1 MKALNIQ
8 IEDHQHEWLRQK
20 AFAERI
26 SMAQV
31 VREAINKSMKEE
43 GTVKSW
49 ENAVG
54 KSLREVL
61 EGTYEKK
68 AEDIYVDN
76 ADLEWYQGNL
86 DETVIQAR
94 RSLEGS
100 SEALITENLA
110 WVDYP
115 TQICVYEAQAWADG
129 EGLGWIQLG
138 KGETIAER
146 IAGLLGDDGT
156 CWEGKDGRHFDQL
169 CEDAGADVSLDRER
183 ELKRYL
189 FPDGSA
195 IVAGVGG
202 WDIEGEEPFSWEGAE

>member
-1 MKALNIQ
+1 MKQLNMQ
-8 IEDHQHEWLRQK
+8 ITAEQHEWIRRQ
-20 AFAERI
+20 AFERRI
-26 SMAQV
+26 SMADV
-31 VREAINKSMKEE
+31 VRESITKSMEE
-43 GTVKSW
+43 GNKVKSCGKML
-49 ENAVG
+49 G

-61 EGTYEKK
+61 EATHEKK

-76 ADLEWYQGNL
+76 ADLEWYQGDL
-86 DETVIQAR
+86 DATVR
-94 RSLEGS
+94 RLYRAPDSA
-100 SEALITENLA
+100 SEALVTDTLA

-115 TQICVYEAQAWADG
+115 TRICVYEAQAWADG

-202 WDIEGEEPFSWEGAE
+202 WDIEGNEPFSWAGAE